1 MNISRCAKC
10 NKPLMAMTDR
20 KGRTEMRCLKC
31 DRTAPLKRAAAKWP
45 ERPAAEPAKRSGA
58 NGA

>member
-31 DRTAPLKRAAAKWP
+31 DNSAPRNT
-45 ERPAAEPAKRSGA
+45 AAEATARPLAVLMKA
-58 NGA
+58 